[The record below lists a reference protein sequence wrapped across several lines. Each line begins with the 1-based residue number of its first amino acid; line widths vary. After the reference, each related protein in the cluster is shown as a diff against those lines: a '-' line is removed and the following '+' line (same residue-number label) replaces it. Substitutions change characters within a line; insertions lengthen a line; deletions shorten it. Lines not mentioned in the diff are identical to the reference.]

1 MRLIVNGEAGD
12 WPVTNLDELVVAYL
26 AQTGADPD
34 AAVATAWN
42 RLFVA
47 KRARAALL
55 LSAGDEVEIL
65 IPMQGG

>member
-26 AQTGADPD
+26 ARTGADPD

-47 KRARAALL
+47 KRLRPPLL
-55 LSAGDEVEIL
+55 LSDGDEVEIL

>member
-12 WPVTNLDELVVAYL
+12 WPVTTLGELVSAYL
-26 AQTGADPD
+26 AQTGADPE
-34 AAVATAWN
+34 AAVATAWS

-47 KRARAALL
+47 KPQRAALL
-55 LSAGDEVEIL
+55 LANGDEVEIL

>member
-1 MRLIVNGEAGD
+1 MRLIVNGEAGEWSATTLGD
-12 WPVTNLDELVVAYL
+12 LVSAYL

-47 KRARAALL
+47 KPLRAALL
-55 LSAGDEVEIL
+55 LADGDEVEIL

>member
-1 MRLIVNGEAGD
+1 
-12 WPVTNLDELVVAYL
+12 VTYL

>member
-1 MRLIVNGEAGD
+1 MRLIVNGEAGE
-12 WPVTNLDELVVAYL
+12 WPVANLADLVSAYL
-26 AQTGADPD
+26 ARTQADPD
-34 AAVATAWN
+34 AIVATAWN

-55 LSAGDEVEIL
+55 LAEGDEVEIL

>member
-1 MRLIVNGEAGD
+1 MRLIVNGEPGE
-12 WPVTNLDELVVAYL
+12 WPVANLDELVTAYL
-26 AQTGADPD
+26 AQTDADPD

-55 LSAGDEVEIL
+55 LSDGDEVEIL

>member
-1 MRLIVNGEAGD
+1 MRLIVNGEAGE
-12 WPVTNLDELVVAYL
+12 WPATTLGELVSAYL
-26 AQTGADPD
+26 AHSGGDPD

-47 KRARAALL
+47 KPLRAALL
-55 LSAGDEVEIL
+55 LADGDEVEIL